1 MNECS
6 KQMYDML
13 GMSAADY
20 VARGLAVKRVVEG
33 GHSFDGTEVG
43 VGGAAPMG
51 SVTSPISLPTT
62 ESKRCTWESREGLTV
77 HDDGTYRH
85 ESWPCPEHKSHFST
99 TKKSKK
105 EPR

>member
-1 MNECS
+1 MIKTQEYQAFSN
-6 KQMYDML
+6 YL
-13 GMSAADY
+13 GMSPKAY
-20 VARGLAVKRVVEG
+20 VARGLSLKRDVELG
-33 GHSFDGTEVG
+33 GTEVG